1 MCNTHLQP
9 SLRSRYKSVDRLQ
22 SSCVRGAKQLTT
34 RGTKELTTYSH
45 YYTSCKHVPTKQ
57 PVRDVLPIPVA
68 QHVCTT
74 SANNTAS
81 DMDDSPNTKHA
92 LLEQWYPCFQRSSGT
107 HQCSQLLSTAHQTY
121 NSITQWHEGHT
132 IIRIEFSITHALA
145 SWWHPQN
152 CQNNDIII
160 PLRVKRSISPHN
172 SWC

>member
-1 MCNTHLQP
+1 MRSWCKPLDHLQP

-74 SANNTAS
+74 SANSTACPIRTMIS
-81 DMDDSPNTKHA
+81 MLPAQLRHTPVFTTSVNCTSNVQFDHPVAWRPYYHQNRFQHHTCTGILVASTELP
-92 LLEQWYPCFQRSSGT
+92 EQWYYHPAQGQAQ
-107 HQCSQLLSTAHQTY
+107 HQPS
-121 NSITQWHEGHT
+121 
-132 IIRIEFSITHALA
+132 
-145 SWWHPQN
+145 
-152 CQNNDIII
+152 
-160 PLRVKRSISPHN
+160 
-172 SWC
+172 

>member
-1 MCNTHLQP
+1 MRSWCKPLDHLQP

-22 SSCVRGAKQLTT
+22 SSCVRGAKQLNTYSLHCDHGAKQLTT
-34 RGTKELTTYSH
+34 RGTKQLTTYSH

-121 NSITQWHEGHT
+121 NSITQST
-132 IIRIEFSITHALA
+132 LTPPTHL
-145 SWWHPQN
+145 PQ
-152 CQNNDIII
+152 
-160 PLRVKRSISPHN
+160 
-172 SWC
+172 